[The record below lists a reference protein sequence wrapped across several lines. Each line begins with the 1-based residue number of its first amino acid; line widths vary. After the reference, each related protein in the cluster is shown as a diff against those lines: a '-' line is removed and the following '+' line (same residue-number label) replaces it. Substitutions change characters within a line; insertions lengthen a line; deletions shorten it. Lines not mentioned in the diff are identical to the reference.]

1 MTQEVMKDQAQI
13 AVEMTVQED
22 YGNYIPDFAVQQM
35 AKFFLTRL
43 QEDSDTE

>member
-1 MTQEVMKDQAQI
+1 MTQEVMKDQ
-13 AVEMTVQED
+13 VETTIQED
-22 YGNYIPDFAVQQM
+22 YGDLIPDFAVQQM